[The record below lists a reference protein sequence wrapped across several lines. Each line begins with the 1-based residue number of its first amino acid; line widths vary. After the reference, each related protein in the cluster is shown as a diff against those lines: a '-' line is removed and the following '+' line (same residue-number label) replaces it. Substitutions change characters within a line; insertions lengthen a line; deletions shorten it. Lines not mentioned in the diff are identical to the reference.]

1 MRLWHRCSL
10 HQSVQ
15 HLQMETPNMSGI
27 KKQLVATAIGLCVAM
42 VSTGALASKER
53 FVVDLVNEP
62 SSLDP
67 HVQWNPDSY
76 SVYRN
81 IFDNL
86 ITRSNKGEIVPQIAT
101 SWKQVSDSVV
111 EFQIRTDVVF
121 HDGQKLTPED
131 VAYSVRRITDPKF
144 GSPQRGQFDKITAAE
159 VTGTNTVRLTTNGP
173 YPALLAQLV
182 KLSIVPKAVVEA
194 VGKDAFNLKPVGS
207 GPYMFQGWQRGVQV
221 TLVRNDKYW
230 GTKGVF
236 PTAIFRAVP
245 DAATRVANL
254 QAGASDL
261 AVTLNSDLAAPLKNS
276 PKAKVLAE
284 PTERVAYLRL
294 NPSKPPFDNEKVRM
308 AVALAVDKAGLVD
321 GILGGFDKPVGQM
334 LTQAHAGWTPDLA
347 PMPYDLKKAQALVK
361 EAGAAAKV
369 EIELATSPVFD
380 QRIVQAI
387 QQMLVEAGLN
397 VKINMSDMASYLK
410 RAQGGTEVV
419 PALSFGRWSCACLDA
434 DGVLFPLLHKSS
446 GWSAYRNPKADQL
459 LEEARQTLDPKKRVD
474 AYRGVNQLVNQTVP
488 LVPLY
493 QSAAIYGAAKGLEWQ
508 PTPDE
513 SLFLNR
519 MTYKD

>member
-1 MRLWHRCSL
+1 MTG
-10 HQSVQ
+10 VK
-15 HLQMETPNMSGI
+15 N
-27 KKQLVATAIGLCVAM
+27 KLVVALLGVCLTALSAGPSWA
-42 VSTGALASKER
+42 KDR
-53 FVVDLVNEP
+53 FTVDLVNEP

-67 HVQWNPDSY
+67 QVQWNPDSY

-86 ITRSNKGEIVPQIAT
+86 IARNDKGEIVPQIAT
-101 SWKQVSDSVV
+101 SWKQISNTAI
-111 EFQIRTDVVF
+111 EFQIRGDVTF

-131 VAYSVRRITDPKF
+131 VVYSVRRITDPKF
-144 GSPQRGQFDKITAAE
+144 GSPQLGQFDKITKAE
-159 VTGTNTVRLTTNGP
+159 VAGANAVRLTTDGP

-182 KLSIVPKAVVEA
+182 KLSIVPKHVVEA

-207 GPYMFQGWQRGVQV
+207 GPYVFQSWQRGVQV

-230 GTKGVF
+230 GTKGPF
-236 PTAIFRAVP
+236 QTAVFRAVP

-261 AVTLNSDLAAPLKNS
+261 AVTLNSDLAAQLKS
-276 PKAKVLAE
+276 SSKAKILSV

-294 NPSKPPFDNEKVRM
+294 NGSKPPFDNEKIRQ
-308 AVALAVDKAGLVD
+308 AVALAVDKASLVE
-321 GILGGFDKPVGQM
+321 GILGGYDKPVNQM
-334 LTQAHAGWTPDLA
+334 LIPAHAGYTPDL
-347 PMPYDLKKAQALVK
+347 PTSPYDLKKAQAIIK
-361 EAGAAAKV
+361 EAGPAAKV

-380 QRIVQAI
+380 QRIVQAL

-397 VKINMSDMASYLK
+397 VKINMSDMANYLK
-410 RAQGGTEVV
+410 RAQSSPDIV
-419 PALSFGRWSCACLDA
+419 PALSFGRWSCACMDA

-446 GWSAYRNPKADQL
+446 AWSVYRNPKVDAL
-459 LEEARQTLDPKKRVD
+459 LEDARQTLDAKKRVED
-474 AYRGVNQLVNQTVP
+474 YRAVNLAVIHDVP

-493 QSAAIYGAAKGLEWQ
+493 QSAAIYGAARGLEWQ

-519 MTYKD
+519 MTFKD